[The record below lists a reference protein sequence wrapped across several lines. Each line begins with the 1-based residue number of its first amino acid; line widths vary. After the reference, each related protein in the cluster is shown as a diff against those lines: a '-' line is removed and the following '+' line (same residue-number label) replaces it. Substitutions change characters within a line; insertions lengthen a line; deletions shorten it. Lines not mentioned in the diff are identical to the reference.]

1 MITLPC
7 LPLIKERFINACKGQ
22 NYRVFPNDLHVY
34 MFPQTWGD
42 TSLGF
47 GGMGGQAITT
57 ALTTIIGDNQNNVW
71 GVFYDERL
79 AYIVTDPTPEFWE
92 DVRNWNI
99 ASVRNAHTRYVREEN
114 DNEQTGT
121 SIQSNDDSNEK

>member
-1 MITLPC
+1 MTILPC
-7 LPLIKERFINACKGQ
+7 LPLIKERFINTCKKLD
-22 NYRVFPNDLHVY
+22 YKVFPNTLLVY

-71 GVFYDERL
+71 GCLLR
-79 AYIVTDPTPEFWE
+79 
-92 DVRNWNI
+92 
-99 ASVRNAHTRYVREEN
+99 
-114 DNEQTGT
+114 
-121 SIQSNDDSNEK
+121 